1 VQEKDQLQKYF
12 TKVVKEKNSAPE
24 KYLTMVVQ
32 ETISFPEVLAKGG
45 ARKKYHQLQK

>member
-1 VQEKDQLQKYF
+1 
-12 TKVVKEKNSAPE
+12 VVKEKNSAPE

-45 ARKKYHQLQK
+45 ARKKYHQL